1 MYAPVPVAW
10 ADFHFKQNVPRDRL
24 QVRSVTI
31 LTGSF
36 DGTTALSDCNKRSIF
51 DGWGTTLQKAYP
63 TWGTLPLCTLS
74 PTSTPTRSPTAV
86 PSTAVFT
93 VGWNSMNAM
102 PIASKYGAQSAT
114 AIDSIIFAAAAY
126 QSPPTPNFQAY
137 MKYACLS
144 DTWVT
149 VNGVPYEVRYTSS
162 AAYGNSVFFL
172 SSYNPT
178 LRETLKYSSTTDL
191 WVSLNRVPAT
201 RASGVGG
208 AAAALMSGGTRI
220 YVVGGSSTPGGTDS
234 LTMSHAYTV
243 TTDLWVTASSMP
255 TARKALAA
263 AATTT
268 RLFAVGGD
276 SPGPPYVVHGTLE
289 MLTFATDTWLTRKLW
304 LRTARHPLRPLA

>member
-1 MYAPVPVAW
+1 MW
-10 ADFHFKQNVPRDRL
+10 WRNLR
-24 QVRSVTI
+24 
-31 LTGSF
+31 
-36 DGTTALSDCNKRSIF
+36 
-51 DGWGTTLQKAYP
+51 
-63 TWGTLPLCTLS
+63 
-74 PTSTPTRSPTAV
+74 
-86 PSTAVFT
+86 T
-93 VGWNSMNAM
+93 VVLLLAMGAIKGQISAGWNTMNAL

-114 AIDSIIFAAAAY
+114 AIDSIIFTAAAY
-126 QSPPTPNFQAY
+126 QSPPTPDFQAY
-137 MKYACLS
+137 MKYACLT

-149 VNGVPYEVRYTSS
+149 VNGVPYEVRHTSS
-162 AAYGNSVFFL
+162 AAYGDFVFFL

-191 WVSLNRVPAT
+191 WVSLNRVPTT

-234 LTMSHAYTV
+234 LTRSHAYTV
-243 TTDLWVTASSMP
+243 TTDLWVTATSMP

-289 MLTFATDTWLTRKLW
+289 MLTFATDAWLTRKR
-304 LRTARHPLRPLA
+304 LRTARHALRPLARYPLSRTHTHARARARTAV

>member
-1 MYAPVPVAW
+1 MW
-10 ADFHFKQNVPRDRL
+10 WRNLR
-24 QVRSVTI
+24 
-31 LTGSF
+31 
-36 DGTTALSDCNKRSIF
+36 
-51 DGWGTTLQKAYP
+51 
-63 TWGTLPLCTLS
+63 
-74 PTSTPTRSPTAV
+74 
-86 PSTAVFT
+86 T
-93 VGWNSMNAM
+93 VVLLLAMGAIKGQISAGWNTMNAL

-114 AIDSIIFAAAAY
+114 AIDSIIFTAAAY
-126 QSPPTPNFQAY
+126 QSPPKPDFQAY
-137 MKYACLS
+137 MKYACLT

-149 VNGVPYEVRYTSS
+149 VNGVPYEVRHTSS
-162 AAYGNSVFFL
+162 AAYGNFVFFL

-191 WVSLNRVPAT
+191 WVSLNRVPTT

-208 AAAALMSGGTRI
+208 AAAALMIGGTRI

-234 LTMSHAYTV
+234 LTRSHAYTV

-289 MLTFATDTWLTRKLW
+289 MLTFATDAWLTRKR
-304 LRTARHPLRPLA
+304 LRTARHALRPLARYPSPAHTHAPRSGLVALLSGCGLTAGTRGLWQ